1 MTEKQS
7 SDEKVR
13 SLKLQV
19 LNEHRDFLCRELG
32 DPARY
37 LPYLR
42 SKGVLD
48 DNSADRI
55 KSKATTSDKVAELV
69 ESLNQCGENYNGHPL
84 DVLIEGIKRQKVQ
97 LHISRVL
104 LKAANKLIRD
114 TAPQGENTQQDTP
127 VGGNMP
133 SPVASQNILTGSR
146 PPRPDYSKFVED
158 DPAAGSHTAEHDGYD
173 NHPEYGPLPP
183 PPPITCTEGGWHCSR
198 Q

>member
-1 MTEKQS
+1 MYASAVPFNIGRTKMTEKQS

-114 TAPQGENTQQDTP
+114 TAPQGESKRTLLD
-127 VGGNMP
+127 P
-133 SPVASQNILTGSR
+133 SSLLHIIS
-146 PPRPDYSKFVED
+146 
-158 DPAAGSHTAEHDGYD
+158 
-173 NHPEYGPLPP
+173 
-183 PPPITCTEGGWHCSR
+183 
-198 Q
+198 